1 MIYHKEIARALEWFF
16 LTQNR
21 ENFGWSWT
29 PNISPNAQ
37 NTAEVVYAS
46 CLFSSALTDGQ
57 KLLIQEAVRYW
68 LLRPGLHAV
77 LTVDWIWTGMALSLY
92 LERYDDFRSVPGALP
107 LPRLQKS
114 ISECAQQI
122 LGLQNDDG
130 GWGDNKG
137 DQSTVFRTALAMY
150 FLARQGQDSPSD
162 MKNALERAVQWLG
175 ALQNDD
181 GGFGVIKESGINDDA
196 RLAYANMGIAPRVIE
211 EQILSSMS
219 ATGYALLALSAVNP
233 YSCYGKIGKAIDYL
247 ESVAVSEGYKIF
259 YEVGVRKDSP
269 FTFRHFG
276 AAWMG
281 IGLLNSGRRDFT
293 SPSVLGILKYMLQ
306 LEDRAGGGFRVSDA
320 SEVYTWSNCNA
331 LIFLFRLQESL
342 HRLDGRDY
350 TDIIVDYY
358 MEKKSIYLKVR
369 HWLRAVRHS
378 TLAIF
383 GEGKQLP
390 GRGA

>member
-1 MIYHKEIARALEWFF
+1 MIYQREIERALNWFF

-37 NTAEVVYAS
+37 NTAEVVYAC
-46 CLFSSALTDGQ
+46 CLFSSLLDGGQ
-57 KLLIQEAVRYW
+57 KALLQEAVRHW
-68 LLRPGLHAV
+68 LLRPERHAV
-77 LTVDWIWTGMALSLY
+77 LAVDWIWVGMALSLY
-92 LERYDDFRSVPGALP
+92 LERGADFGDDAGTVPPQHL
-107 LPRLQKS
+107 RKS
-114 ISECAQQI
+114 IGVCIHHI
-122 LGLQNDDG
+122 LKLQNDDG

-137 DQSTVFRTALAMY
+137 DQSTVFRTALAIY
-150 FLARQGQDSPSD
+150 FLGRQELDSSAEL
-162 MKNALERAVQWLG
+162 KKALERAIQWLG
-175 ALQNDD
+175 TLQNDD
-181 GGFGVIKESGINDDA
+181 GGFGVIREHDINEDT
-196 RLAYANMGIAPRVIE
+196 RQAYAYLGIEPRVIE

-219 ATGYALLALSAVNP
+219 ATAYALIALSTISP
-233 YSCYGKIGKAIDYL
+233 YVSHGMISKAIDYL
-247 ESVAVSEGYKIF
+247 ETSAISQGYRIF

-281 IGLLNSGRRDFT
+281 ISLLNSGRRNFT
-293 SPSVLGILKYMLQ
+293 SPSVVRVLKYMLC

-342 HRLDGRDY
+342 RRLDGRDY

-358 MEKKSIYLKVR
+358 MEKTSMPTKIR
-369 HWLRAVRHS
+369 RWLRDARQS
-378 TLAIF
+378 ALAIF
-383 GEGKQLP
+383 GRRKNLP
-390 GRGA
+390 GRGI